1 MADLPRDPDTTDDT
15 DVRRDPRSTTGTPRW
30 VKVSVITA
38 IVVALLVILMLSGVL
53 GEHGPGR
60 HTRSGGLGGPPPSS
74 TVLAQPHTPSS
85 GDLLSGHTPPEV
97 QG

>member
-1 MADLPRDPDTTDDT
+1 VTEETNMADLPRDPDTTDDT

-60 HTRSGGLGGPPPSS
+60 HTDLTGGYKFSVG
-74 TVLAQPHTPSS
+74 TPWR
-85 GDLLSGHTPPEV
+85 
-97 QG
+97 